1 MSSFL
6 PFYSPLP
13 EATPVYKYI
22 YMYTTLENVYKS
34 LLKNISTTPSLFVYF
49 LPLFFSRLMLL
60 YCDVYIAFS
69 KRSFLSAVSLLSS
82 YIAHFNVLH
91 RSFTLSICSS
101 PLYFYMSVYHAKKK
115 LLRNNCF
122 SFFYF
127 LVEKLYVCRM
137 SVISSFK
144 GQCSVFT
151 RVRYDSLVMPFPM
164 LAAHTE
170 SISSH
175 LSCSKG

>member
-34 LLKNISTTPSLFVYF
+34 LLKNISNTPSLFVHF
-49 LPLFFSRLMLL
+49 LPLSFSRVLCCSIVMSTLLSLNGAFFLL
-60 YCDVYIAFS
+60 YLCCHRISRTSTCCIVHLHCRYVLLPFT
-69 KRSFLSAVSLLSS
+69 FTYVCLS
-82 YIAHFNVLH
+82 
-91 RSFTLSICSS
+91 CE
-101 PLYFYMSVYHAKKK
+101 KKK

-127 LVEKLYVCRM
+127 LVENCTYVGCLLL
-137 SVISSFK
+137 VHLK
-144 GQCSVFT
+144 DNAVFLH
-151 RVRYDSLVMPFPM
+151 VYDMIP
-164 LAAHTE
+164 
-170 SISSH
+170 
-175 LSCSKG
+175 